1 MKTIGLLGG
10 MSWESTQVYY
20 RLINQYVAQKLG
32 ALHSARLWL
41 HSVDFA
47 EIEQL
52 QRRDEWDAAAL
63 VLAQAARQLEQIGA
77 ECLVLC
83 TNTMHIVAPQIGAAI
98 SIPLLHIADATA
110 ARIRA
115 LGVERVALLG
125 TRFTM
130 EKDFYSGRLRERYG
144 LEVLVP
150 SAEER
155 DDVHR
160 IIYEELCRGRIL
172 DDSRRRYRE
181 IIAALCARGAQG
193 IIYGCTEI
201 SLLVGE
207 SDAPVPVFDTTLIH
221 AQAAVEYALDARD

>member
-20 RLINQYVAQKLG
+20 RLINQHVAQRLG

-52 QRRDEWDAAAL
+52 QRRDEWDAAAR
-63 VLAQAARQLEQIGA
+63 VLAKAARQLEQIGA

-83 TNTMHIVAPQIGAAI
+83 TNTMHIVAPAIGAAI

-115 LGVERVALLG
+115 QGIERIALLG

-130 EKDFYSGRLRERYG
+130 EKDFYSGRLRDEHG

-150 SAEER
+150 HADER

-160 IIYEELCRGRIL
+160 VIYEELCRGRIV
-172 DDSRRRYRE
+172 DESRRRYRE

-221 AQAAVEYALDARD
+221 AQAAVEYALG